1 VSSLQSKH
9 AFFRSIVD
17 IGGSIELF
25 CGIHMDTNWD
35 EVFPFSLSAK
45 LASLGID
52 LRLDAYPERRAQA

>member
-1 VSSLQSKH
+1 
-9 AFFRSIVD
+9 
-17 IGGSIELF
+17 
-25 CGIHMDTNWD
+25 MDTNWD